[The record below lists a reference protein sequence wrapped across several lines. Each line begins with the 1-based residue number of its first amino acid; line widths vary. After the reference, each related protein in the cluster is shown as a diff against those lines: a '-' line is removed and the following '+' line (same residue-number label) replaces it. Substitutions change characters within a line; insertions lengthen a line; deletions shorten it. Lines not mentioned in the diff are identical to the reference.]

1 MMLWVEFNWKS
12 LSMKQKLV
20 TRFRSNRVAC
30 KNINDQKVER
40 KHNTINGLTDDQLVK
55 EFDGACFEWNKLR
68 EGMKHSD
75 IYGKS

>member
-1 MMLWVEFNWKS
+1 M
-12 LSMKQKLV
+12 
-20 TRFRSNRVAC
+20 AC
-30 KNINDQKVER
+30 KKINDQKVER